1 MRLFIVGLICAI
13 VTSIAADARGRS
25 GPAWFFLS
33 LFLPV
38 LSLLFLVVLPNKRPM
53 AQPPPP

>member
-1 MRLFIVGLICAI
+1 MWLFILGFICAI

-25 GPAWFFLS
+25 GPAWFFLG

-38 LSLLFLVVLPNKRPM
+38 LSLLFLVVLPR
-53 AQPPPP
+53 AQNSEGRR

>member
-1 MRLFIVGLICAI
+1 MWLFIVGLIIAI
-13 VTSIAADARGRS
+13 AIATSIVADARGRS

-38 LSLLFLVVLPNKRPM
+38 LSLLFLVVLPRP
-53 AQPPPP
+53 QNSEGRR